1 MKKFLL
7 ITMVALLGM
16 ATANAQIKFGAKAGA
31 NLSTITDDN
40 DAKLK
45 FGFHVGGFAE
55 FAINDRIA
63 IQPELLYSNQGATSS
78 LTRTIEGIE
87 VNGDQTI
94 NLNYINLPVLLKINL
109 VEGLSA
115 EVGPQVGFL
124 LSAKSKVEVSALG
137 FSQTTSESIK
147 DQCKTLDISA
157 VLGLSYT
164 FVEKFVVGAR
174 YGFGLTK
181 LNKEGTDKPKNSVI
195 QVSFGYKF

>member
-16 ATANAQIKFGAKAGA
+16 MATANAQIKFGAKAGV
-31 NLSTITDDN
+31 NLSNLTDFEDS
-40 DAKLK
+40 KLM

-55 FAINDRIA
+55 FAISDRIA
-63 IQPELLYSNQGATSS
+63 IQPELLYSTQGAKAKGQDAS
-78 LTRTIEGIE
+78 L
-87 VNGDQTI
+87 
-94 NLNYINLPVLLKINL
+94 NLDYINVPVLLKINL

-115 EVGPQVGFL
+115 EIGPQVGFL
-124 LSAKSKVEVSALG
+124 ISSKAKRGGESASFKDFSKS
-137 FSQTTSESIK
+137 
-147 DQCKTLDISA
+147 LDVTA
-157 VLGLSYT
+157 ALGLSYT

-181 LNKEGTDKPKNSVI
+181 AFKDEAEAGKSKNSVI